1 MTLNKNKAGSGYEKI
16 LYTNF
21 LIPIKTDDQI
31 LNTQHITAFGRFF
44 LLKNVKE
51 KQQKK
56 KFQTFSSVKQNTAK
70 EKVKIMQLNNQN
82 IGFKAHVIAPPST
95 VRNVKNFASKED
107 TDIFKTSLSELKK
120 VGGDDVTHYIRYYP
134 NKIGKK
140 PADKFVLKT
149 TTENSKE
156 AYKSELIGARDLVS
170 TAEEFFVLI

>member
-56 KFQTFSSVKQNTAK
+56 KFQTFRPVKQNTAK
-70 EKVKIMQLNNQN
+70 
-82 IGFKAHVIAPPST
+82 
-95 VRNVKNFASKED
+95 
-107 TDIFKTSLSELKK
+107 
-120 VGGDDVTHYIRYYP
+120 
-134 NKIGKK
+134 
-140 PADKFVLKT
+140 
-149 TTENSKE
+149 
-156 AYKSELIGARDLVS
+156 
-170 TAEEFFVLI
+170 